1 MPTWL
6 SAMIAV
12 TVGLSSGGFA
22 AWLTTRNDRRERF
35 RHRLIEAADEFA
47 SAAAAALIKTRD
59 ALHAVQASGVGTDA
73 AREQRDALLQRS
85 ARVDL
90 LFGPGQDASR
100 RAADVLY
107 ELTKVGSL
115 LMSPSPDPNAAVS
128 AHLAAAEAL
137 RGFNLAAADAIERAK
152 PPIVSLADRERH
164 DLAKRRRGSWRR

>member
-1 MPTWL
+1 
-6 SAMIAV
+6 MIAV
-12 TVGLSSGGFA
+12 AVGLGSGGFA

-59 ALHAVQASGVGTDA
+59 ALHDVRASGVGTDA

-100 RAADVLY
+100 RAADVLH
-107 ELTKVGSL
+107 ELTKVGSS
-115 LMSPSPDPNAAVS
+115 LMPPSPDPNAAVG
-128 AHLAAAEAL
+128 AHLEAAEAL

-152 PPIVSLADRERH
+152 PPVVSPADRERH
-164 DLAKRRRGSWRR
+164 GLANRRRGSWRR